1 MGGYFDLEH
10 GGGRTSKHSMGSY
23 KGMSCWPLVLLVV
36 SLIFGSVSATPKS
49 DLDSTEANIVHQLSM
64 LPREKLIKIVLH
76 LFDDEELV
84 RLGMG
89 ADLLESVS
97 EKRAQKF
104 SSWGGKREDNNGM
117 YRSRRGGG
125 SSFSAWGGER
135 NDDELVDYIK
145 AHLAARSR
153 RDDSPIKVIRPA
165 RAAFS
170 AWGGK

>member
-1 MGGYFDLEH
+1 MQLY
-10 GGGRTSKHSMGSY
+10 
-23 KGMSCWPLVLLVV
+23 PVV
-36 SLIFGSVSATPKS
+36 SGVVTDELTPVGSLLYLFMLKIKMKTMC
-49 DLDSTEANIVHQLSM
+49 IVVNFKFACNTH
-64 LPREKLIKIVLH
+64 
-76 LFDDEELV
+76 
-84 RLGMG
+84 
-89 ADLLESVS
+89 
-97 EKRAQKF
+97 F

-125 SSFSAWGGER
+125 SSFSAWGGKR